1 MELCKITGEFSSEE
15 LAELAGGRIRRTI
28 RNIRRLSIRKLGKAI
43 PSMQG
48 KQRYTMLPAN
58 LRMENYITDVMISDL
73 SDSIFP
79 EYYYKKNA
87 ELTVICDIDSISS
100 VSAIMQALGAINIKK
115 A

>member
-1 MELCKITGEFSSEE
+1 MQLCKMTGEFASQE

-28 RNIRRLSIRKLGKAI
+28 RNIRRLSVRQLGKAV

-58 LRMENYITDVMISDL
+58 LRMENYITDVMVSDL
-73 SDSIFP
+73 SDSILP

-87 ELTVICDIDSISS
+87 ELTVVCDMNAVSA
-100 VSAIMQALGAINIKK
+100 VSAIMQALGAVKIQQS
-115 A
+115 

>member
-1 MELCKITGEFSSEE
+1 MQLNKITGEFASEE

-28 RNIRRLSIRKLGKAI
+28 RNIRSLSIRKLGKAI

-48 KQRYTMLPAN
+48 KQKYTMLPAN

-73 SDSIFP
+73 SNSMFP

-87 ELTVICDIDSISS
+87 ELTVICDSDCVSS
-100 VSAIMQALGAINIKK
+100 VSAIMQSLGAINMKQT
-115 A
+115 